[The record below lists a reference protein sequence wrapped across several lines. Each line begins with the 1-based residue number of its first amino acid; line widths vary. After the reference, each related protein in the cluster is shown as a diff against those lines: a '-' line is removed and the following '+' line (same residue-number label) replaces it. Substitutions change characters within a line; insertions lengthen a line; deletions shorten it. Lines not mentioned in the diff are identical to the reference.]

1 MATDFKGYL
10 LEEFLEDYQ
19 DGLITRREAAKLIG
33 GIVGSLA
40 LADVLLA
47 ACSPAAGNGSSPTA
61 VPAASEGIRTE
72 PTAGAS
78 APASEASAT
87 GPEDSATGPSSAAD
101 SPAESGDIT
110 FPGEDATLLGYLAR
124 PAGAGPFPAVLV
136 CHENRG
142 LTDHIRDVTRRLA
155 TAGYIGLAVDLLSR
169 LGGTAAAGDESQI
182 PGLLGNMPPDQF
194 VEDFA
199 AAWRW
204 LQAQPYVRP
213 ERVGMV
219 GFCFGGGVTWRVA
232 IGLADVSAAVPF
244 YGPHP
249 DPAELESVQ
258 AAVLAI
264 YAGRDTRINQSIP
277 AIEAAMQQYGKVY
290 EKVVYP
296 ETDHAFHNDTGSRY
310 DPQAATDAWGRT
322 LAWFGQYVA
331 AP

>member
-19 DGLITRREAAKLIG
+19 EGLITRREAAKLIG

-40 LADVLLA
+40 LADLLLA
-47 ACSPAAGNGSSPTA
+47 ACSPAAGNGSSPTV
-61 VPAASEGIRTE
+61 VPATSVRTE
-72 PTAGAS
+72 PDPS
-78 APASEASAT
+78 ASAT
-87 GPEDSATGPSSAAD
+87 GPVSEASAASPEDSATAASSAAAT
-101 SPAESGDIT
+101 PAESGDLS
-110 FPGEDATLLGYLAR
+110 FPGEDASLLGHLAR
-124 PAGAGPFPAVLV
+124 PAGDGPFPAVLV

-155 TAGYIGLAVDLLSR
+155 AAGYVGLAVDLLSP
-169 LGGTAAAGDESQI
+169 LGGSAANDESQI
-182 PGLLGNMPPDQF
+182 PGLLGNMPADQF
-194 VEDFA
+194 VQDFTA
-199 AAWRW
+199 GWRW

-232 IGLADVSAAVPF
+232 IGLTDVSAAVPF

-249 DPAELESVQ
+249 DPAELQSVQ

-277 AIEAAMQQYGKVY
+277 AVEAAMQQYGKVY

-296 ETDHAFHNDTGSRY
+296 DTDHAFHNDTGSRY
-310 DPQAATDAWGRT
+310 DSQAATDAWART

>member
-19 DGLITRREAAKLIG
+19 EGLITRREAAKLIG

-47 ACSPAAGNGSSPTA
+47 ACSPAAGNGSSPT
-61 VPAASEGIRTE
+61 VVAATSVETG
-72 PTAGAS
+72 PDPSAS
-78 APASEASAT
+78 ATGPASEASAAS
-87 GPEDSATGPSSAAD
+87 PEDSATEASSPAAT
-101 SPAESGDIT
+101 PAESGDLS

-124 PAGAGPFPAVLV
+124 PAGDGPFPAVLV

-155 TAGYIGLAVDLLSR
+155 SAGYVGLAVDLLSR
-169 LGGTAAAGDESQI
+169 LGGSAANDESQI

-194 VEDFA
+194 LQDFTA
-199 AAWRW
+199 GWRW

-249 DPAELESVQ
+249 DPTELASVQ

-277 AIEAAMQQYGKVY
+277 AIEAAMQQSGKVY

-296 ETDHAFHNDTGSRY
+296 DTDHAFHNDTGSRY
-310 DPQAATDAWGRT
+310 DPPAATDAWART

>member
-19 DGLITRREAAKLIG
+19 EGLITRREAAKLIG

-47 ACSPAAGNGSSPTA
+47 ACSPAPGNGSSPTV
-61 VPAASEGIRTE
+61 VPATAAEVGAGPVLSAS
-72 PTAGAS
+72 PA
-78 APASEASAT
+78 APEASAT
-87 GPEDSATGPSSAAD
+87 RPEDSATAGSSADTA
-101 SPAESGDIT
+101 PAESGDLT

-124 PAGAGPFPAVLV
+124 PAGDGLFPAVLV

-155 TAGYIGLAVDLLSR
+155 TAGYVGLAVDLLSR
-169 LGGTAAAGDESQI
+169 LGGSAANDESQI
-182 PGLLGNMPPDQF
+182 PGLLGNLPPDQF
-194 VEDFA
+194 VQDFA

-249 DPAELESVQ
+249 DLAELESVQ

-264 YAGRDTRINQSIP
+264 YAGRDSRINQSIP
-277 AIEAAMQQYGKVY
+277 AVEAAMRQYGKIY
-290 EKVVYP
+290 EKAVYP

-310 DPQAATDAWGRT
+310 DPQAATDAWART

>member
-10 LEEFLEDYQ
+10 LDEFLEDYQ
-19 DGLITRREAAKLIG
+19 EGLISRREAAKLIG

-47 ACSPAAGNGSSPTA
+47 ACSPAAGNGSSPIVVSAT
-61 VPAASEGIRTE
+61 SEGTGTD
-72 PTAGAS
+72 PTAGAPG
-78 APASEASAT
+78 PASEASAT
-87 GPEDSATGPSSAAD
+87 GPEDSATEASSAAAA
-101 SPAESGDIT
+101 PAESGDISI
-110 FPGEDATLLGYLAR
+110 PGEDATLLGYLAR
-124 PAGAGPFPAVLV
+124 PAGEGPFPAVLV

-155 TAGYIGLAVDLLSR
+155 AAGYVGLAVDLLSR
-169 LGGTAAAGDESQI
+169 LGGSAANDESQI

-194 VEDFA
+194 VQDFTA
-199 AAWRW
+199 GWRW
-204 LQAQPYVRP
+204 LQTQPYVRP

-232 IGLADVSAAVPF
+232 IGLTDVSAAVPF

-258 AAVLAI
+258 AVVLAI
-264 YAGRDTRINQSIP
+264 YAGRDTRINQSTP

-290 EKVVYP
+290 QKMVYP

-310 DPQAATDAWGRT
+310 DPQAATDAWART

-331 AP
+331 MP

>member
-19 DGLITRREAAKLIG
+19 GGLITRREAAKLIG

-47 ACSPAAGNGSSPTA
+47 ACTPAAGNGSSPTV
-61 VPAASEGIRTE
+61 VPATSVGTG
-72 PTAGAS
+72 PDPSAS
-78 APASEASAT
+78 ATGPASEASAAR
-87 GPEDSATGPSSAAD
+87 PEDSATEASSPAAT
-101 SPAESGDIT
+101 PAESGDLS

-124 PAGAGPFPAVLV
+124 PAGDGPFPAVLV

-155 TAGYIGLAVDLLSR
+155 SAGYVGLAVDLLSR
-169 LGGTAAAGDESQI
+169 LGGSAANDESQI

-194 VEDFA
+194 LQDFTA
-199 AAWRW
+199 GWRW

-249 DPAELESVQ
+249 DPAELASVQ

-277 AIEAAMQQYGKVY
+277 AIEAAMQQSGKVY

-296 ETDHAFHNDTGSRY
+296 DTDHAFHNDTGSRY
-310 DPQAATDAWGRT
+310 DPPAATDAWART

>member
-19 DGLITRREAAKLIG
+19 EGLITRREAAKLIG

-47 ACSPAAGNGSSPTA
+47 ACSPAAGNGSSLTV
-61 VPAASEGIRTE
+61 VPATAAVVEASLV
-72 PTAGAS
+72 PSASPAGPRAS
-78 APASEASAT
+78 AS
-87 GPEDSATGPSSAAD
+87 GPEDSATAGSSAAAN
-101 SPAESGDIT
+101 PAESGDIT

-124 PAGAGPFPAVLV
+124 PAGDGPFPAVLV

-142 LTDHIRDVTRRLA
+142 LTDHIRDVARRLA
-155 TAGYIGLAVDLLSR
+155 TAGYVGLAVDLLSR

-194 VEDFA
+194 VQDFA

-277 AIEAAMQQYGKVY
+277 AVEAAMQQYGKIY

-310 DPQAATDAWGRT
+310 DPQAATDAWART
-322 LAWFGQYVA
+322 LAWFNQYVA
-331 AP
+331 TP

>member
-10 LEEFLEDYQ
+10 LDEFLEDYQ
-19 DGLITRREAAKLIG
+19 GGLITRREAAKLIG

-47 ACSPAAGNGSSPTA
+47 ACTPAAGNGSSPTV
-61 VPAASEGIRTE
+61 VPAAAAEV
-72 PTAGAS
+72 GAS
-78 APASEASAT
+78 RVPSASPAAPEASAT
-87 GPEDSATGPSSAAD
+87 GPEDSATEGSSAAAT
-101 SPAESGDIT
+101 PAESGDIT
-110 FPGEDATLLGYLAR
+110 FPGEAATLLGYLAR
-124 PAGAGPFPAVLV
+124 PVDDGPFPAVLV

-155 TAGYIGLAVDLLSR
+155 TGGYVGLAVDLLSR
-169 LGGTAAAGDESQI
+169 LGGTAASDESQI
-182 PGLLGNMPPDQF
+182 PGLLGNMPSDQF
-194 VEDFA
+194 VQDFTSG
-199 AAWRW
+199 WRW
-204 LQAQPYVRP
+204 LQAQPSVRP

-249 DPAELESVQ
+249 DPAELESLQ

-310 DPQAATDAWGRT
+310 DAQAATDAWART
-322 LAWFGQYVA
+322 LAWFGRYVA